1 MEILNASWAVAGMDY
16 VGKSQ
21 IFKEVLQ
28 AGMIF
33 QF

>member
-21 IFKEVLQ
+21 VLKK
-28 AGMIF
+28 F
-33 QF
+33 YRLV